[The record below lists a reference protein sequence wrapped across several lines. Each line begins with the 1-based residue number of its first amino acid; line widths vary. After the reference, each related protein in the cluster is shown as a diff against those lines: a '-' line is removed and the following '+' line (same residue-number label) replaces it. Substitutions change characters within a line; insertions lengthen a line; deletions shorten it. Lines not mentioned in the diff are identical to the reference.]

1 MEFSYK
7 NNIFQTIYLIYL
19 IIKYKI
25 KKIENS
31 F

>member
-7 NNIFQTIYLIYL
+7 NNIFQAIYLIYL
-19 IIKYKI
+19 TIKYKI